1 MGLAKVL
8 LKAIIVPIVVVLV
21 LTAVAVIAFKHH
33 RDKKKR
39 DKEIE
44 QQAFRPP
51 PLVQWVPQDTVQ
63 KPAAVYPQAAAYPN
77 TPSQMEQG
85 FVRA

>member
-8 LKAIIVPIVVVLV
+8 LKAILVPIVVVVV

-33 RDKKKR
+33 RDKKNR
-39 DKEIE
+39 NKEIE

-51 PLVQWVPQDTVQ
+51 PLVQWVPPEAVQ
-63 KPAAVYPQAAAYPN
+63 KPAATYTSVAAYPN
-77 TPSQMEQG
+77 TPGQMEKG
-85 FVRA
+85 FARA

>member
-8 LKAIIVPIVVVLV
+8 LKAILVPIVVVVV
-21 LTAVAVIAFKHH
+21 LAAVAIIAFKQY

-39 DKEIE
+39 NKEIQ

-51 PLVQWVPQDTVQ
+51 PLVQWVPPDAVQ
-63 KPAAVYPQAAAYPN
+63 KPAATYTSVAVYPN
-77 TPSQMEQG
+77 TPGQVEKG
-85 FVRA
+85 LARA